1 MKESKVLV
9 VNLTGAVT
17 ELIRHLVL
25 SGINLEI
32 VNDGK
37 LVEPHHAQEEFLI
50 DALID
55 CGKYVFLSLSF
66 MFIDKHCH
74 RSKTLGNEPICFCQ
88 RYNNHFDRR
97 IVGLCLLYRSPSPRD
112 RQKSRMPSSA

>member
-9 VNLTGAVT
+9 VNLTGAVS

-37 LVEPHHAQEEFLI
+37 LVESHHAQEEFLI
-50 DALID
+50 DALTD
-55 CGKYVFLSLSF
+55 CGKYVFLSLSLINLLSIF
-66 MFIDKHCH
+66 FIHCFVC
-74 RSKTLGNEPICFCQ
+74 SFS
-88 RYNNHFDRR
+88 
-97 IVGLCLLYRSPSPRD
+97 V
-112 RQKSRMPSSA
+112 

>member
-50 DALID
+50 DALTD
-55 CGKYVFLSLSF
+55 CGKYVFLSLSL

-74 RSKTLGNEPICFCQ
+74 CTEALRNEPICFYQ
-88 RYNNHFDRR
+88 RYNNLFDLR
-97 IVGLCLLYRSPSPRD
+97 IVSLVQIFSCGIWLQVL
-112 RQKSRMPSSA
+112 Q